1 MWVLDHKEGW
11 APKNWYFQTM
21 VLDKI
26 LKSPLSCKEIKSANP
41 KGNQPWIFTGRSD
54 AEAEALVLWPSDAK
68 SWLTGTDPML
78 EKIEARRSRG
88 WQRMRWLDGITD
100 SMDMSLSKLWET
112 VMDREAWPA
121 AVHGVTKSQ
130 IWLSDWTTI
139 RQSEEVSPTPI
150 FLAGEITLF
159 KFYFFFALCYYRAV
173 FLYLVMD
180 WIVLFHPHL
189 CVEVPTPGC
198 LECDSFRRYS
208 LHT

>member
-1 MWVLDHKEGW
+1 
-11 APKNWYFQTM
+11 M

-26 LKSPLSCKEIKSANP
+26 LKSPLGCKEIKSANP

-54 AEAEALVLWPSDAK
+54 AEAEALVLWPTDAK

-100 SMDMSLSKLWET
+100 SMDMSLSKLRET

-121 AVHGVTKSQ
+121 TVHGVTKSR
-130 IWLSDWTTI
+130 IWQSDWTTR

-159 KFYFFFALCYYRAV
+159 KFYFFLCSLLLQSSVLIPCYGLNSALSPPFMCWN
-173 FLYLVMD
+173 FQPLVA
-180 WIVLFHPHL
+180 
-189 CVEVPTPGC
+189 
-198 LECDSFRRYS
+198 
-208 LHT
+208 